1 MCLRDKGFYG
11 VFCSQFYKCSILLSC
26 EVRVCL
32 NKKSAEFI
40 IAFIDF
46 IGIII
51 HPILKGLEVFWQRNT
66 FFACHLF
73 LSLIEHDRLA
83 KSIYGS
89 AKATS
94 SLTEKLTKRNRPT
107 WNQLFNFSEKWLQ
120 FGTYCFYIMLKNISL
135 NVEKRFT
142 KRVFCRYVNK

>member
-1 MCLRDKGFYG
+1 VCLRDKGFYG

-46 IGIII
+46 IGIMI
-51 HPILKGLEVFWQRNT
+51 HPILKGLEVFWQRNI

-94 SLTEKLTKRNRPT
+94 SLT
-107 WNQLFNFSEKWLQ
+107 EKWLQ